1 MSKRLLFFFGSFLL
15 FLTGSGGAWAQVSA
29 SVLKTGVWLRIGVIQ
44 TGVVRLDYAAL
55 TKANPTFATADP
67 RQFRLFGNG
76 GAMLPQPNA
85 IARPADLTE
94 NAIQVTGEADGRF
107 DPADAVLFLGQQ
119 PVSVTYDATGKQLAH
134 QLNLYSDTTFYFL
147 TSSPVAGRR
156 MDTRSAGNV
165 VGGTPVT
172 TFDDYVFR
180 EQELVKPI
188 PSGREWLG
196 DDFQGDLTQRQ
207 SFAFTLP
214 GRIPNTPVRIRSAV
228 MASSTAKT
236 TFALQLNG
244 VSIGSQSVDAVA
256 DVISR
261 YTTKGNLNTATFL
274 VTPATAD
281 DLLSVTMGFDR
292 NGGAGSVG
300 YLDFIAIQLQREIR
314 QYGQPTWM
322 RTTTGR
328 FVAKQAT
335 SALRVWD
342 ISNPLRPVQQ
352 AYTLTGTEAAWQS
365 DSAARHDYF
374 LFTDLQTLP
383 AASIA
388 TTANQNL
395 RGQPT
400 PNLLIVTPAAWRAQA
415 ERLAAFR
422 RSHDQLAVLV
432 ATTQEI
438 YNEFASGQ
446 ADPTAI
452 RDLTRYLSKQTPGQ
466 LKYLLLFGDATYDYR
481 NKSKLLS
488 ATDQANLV
496 PVYESRES
504 LHPILSFSSDDYF
517 GFLKD
522 SDGDWVESP
531 AGDQLLDVGVGR
543 LPVKSAAEAKT
554 VVDKLISYGSDKS
567 LTGDWRSKI
576 MFVADDGDDNTHQK
590 DANQLASYVEAQ
602 APAYRPERVFLD
614 TFQQTT
620 ATVGSTIVEKAPAVN
635 ALIDR
640 AVQTGRLI
648 INYTG
653 HGGIIGWAQEQIL
666 TLQDILG
673 WKGPRLPLFVTA
685 TCEFG
690 RYDDPVANSGAEL
703 ALLNPS
709 GGAVGLL
716 TTTRPVFADKN
727 LLLNQAF
734 YRAVFRTPAGQF
746 PRLGDIMR
754 VTKDSSLAGVLNRNF
769 ALLGDPSMQLA
780 YPQAQVALTQVNGH
794 AVSAT
799 PDTLRAGQRVSV
811 AGIVRQRAD
820 RQVGNTDPLP
830 LADFSGSVRLTLY
843 DKPVA
848 ITTNGTDSSAKY
860 TFQTYAN
867 VLYAGL
873 VPVQNGQFQAQF
885 VLPADINP
893 VVGLGRM
900 YAYAVRS
907 DSLLDAGGAAD
918 LLLGGLTSATVVD
931 TQPPVIRLSLADTT
945 TTRPNPTAAGPDV
958 TLLIDLS
965 DNAGI
970 NLTQT
975 VRDHVLTLQLDQQ
988 EPVSINDLYQP
999 TSADG
1004 RQGRVRYTIS
1014 GLANGTYTVRVKA
1027 FDINNNPA
1035 EVTFTFMVSD
1045 RAPLA
1050 IQSVRAYPN
1059 PFQGQVTIQARHN
1072 RPGDTLDWTLTMFD
1086 LTGRTVA
1093 ERTGQCVSCPT
1104 LLTTDGW
1111 DGQLTTGSALP
1122 GGIYLYRLQLKSA
1135 DSATATGS
1143 GKLLLIR

>member
-1 MSKRLLFFFGSFLL
+1 MGKRLLLFFASFLIA
-15 FLTGSGGAWAQVSA
+15 LTGAEGVWAQSA
-29 SVLKTGVWLRIGVIQ
+29 SVLKTGVWLKIGVTQ

-55 TKANPTFATADP
+55 TKANPAFAAADP

-76 GAMLPQPNA
+76 GAMLPQANA
-85 IARPADLTE
+85 AVRPVDLTE
-94 NAIQVTGEADGRF
+94 NTIQVTGETDGRF
-107 DPADAVLFLGQQ
+107 DPADAVLFFGQP
-119 PVSVTYDATGKQLAH
+119 PVRISYDATGRQLSH

-147 TSSPVAGRR
+147 TIGPTSGQRIN
-156 MDTRSAGNV
+156 TRSAGTAT
-165 VGGTPVT
+165 GGLSTT

-188 PSGREWLG
+188 PSGRQWLG
-196 DDFQGDLTQRQ
+196 ENFQGDFTQTQ
-207 SFAFTLP
+207 SFAFTVP
-214 GRIPNTPVRIRSAV
+214 GRVTNTPVLIRSAV
-228 MASSTAKT
+228 MASATAKT

-244 VSIGSQSVDAVA
+244 TNIGNQSVDPVA

-261 YTTKGNLNTATFL
+261 YTVKGNLNTTAFS

-281 DLLSVTMGFDR
+281 DVLSIKMAFDR

-300 YLDFIAIQLQREIR
+300 YLDFLSVQLPREIR
-314 QYGQPTWM
+314 QYEQPTWM

-328 FVAKQAT
+328 FVAKQVT

-342 ISNPLRPVQQ
+342 IGNPLRPVQQ
-352 AYTLTGTEAAWQS
+352 TYTLAGAEAAWSS

-374 LFTDLQTLP
+374 LFTDTQIQS
-383 AASIA
+383 AASVA
-388 TTANQNL
+388 TVPNQNL
-395 RGQPT
+395 HGQPT
-400 PNLLIVTPAAWRAQA
+400 PNLLIVTPAAWRTQA

-422 RSHDQLAVLV
+422 RSHDKLSVLV
-432 ATTQEI
+432 ATTQEV

-446 ADPTAI
+446 PDPTAI
-452 RDLTRYLSKQTPGQ
+452 RDFGRYLHKQTPGQ
-466 LKYLLLFGDATYDYR
+466 LKYLLLLGDATFDYR

-488 ATDQANLV
+488 PADQANTV
-496 PVYESRES
+496 PVYESAES

-522 SDGDWVESP
+522 RDGVWAESP
-531 AGDQLLDVGVGR
+531 AGDQLLDIGVGR

-554 VVDKLISYGSDKS
+554 VVDKLISYGSDKT

-590 DANQLASYVEAQ
+590 DANQLANYVEAQ
-602 APAYRPERVFLD
+602 APMYRPERVFLD

-620 ATVGSTIVEKAPAVN
+620 ATVGSSVVEKAPAVN
-635 ALIDR
+635 TIIDR

-653 HGGIIGWAQEQIL
+653 HGGISGWAQEQVL
-666 TLQDILG
+666 TLADILA

-703 ALLNPS
+703 ALLNPL

-734 YRAVFRTPAGQF
+734 YRAVFRTSAGQF

-754 VTKDSSLAGVLNRNF
+754 ATKDSSLAGVLNRNF

-780 YPQAQVALTQVNGH
+780 YPQAEVTLTQVNGRTLP
-794 AVSAT
+794 VK
-799 PDTLRAGQRVSV
+799 PDTLRAVQRVTV
-811 AGIVRQRAD
+811 TGIVRQRGTRPTESA
-820 RQVGNTDPLP
+820 QPIT
-830 LADFSGSVRLTLY
+830 DFSGTVRLTLY
-843 DKPVA
+843 DKPVSV
-848 ITTNGTDSSAKY
+848 TTFGTESSAKY
-860 TFQTYAN
+860 TFPTYAN
-867 VLYAGL
+867 LLYAGQ

-885 VLPADINP
+885 VLPKDMNP
-893 VVGLGRM
+893 AVGLGRM
-900 YAYAVRS
+900 YAYAVRN
-907 DSLLDAGGAAD
+907 DSLLDAGGAGD
-918 LLLGGLTSATVVD
+918 LLLGGPASTTFID

-945 TTRPNPTAAGPDV
+945 TNRPNPTTAGPDV

-965 DNAGI
+965 DNEGI

-975 VRDHVLTLQLDQQ
+975 VPAHALTLQLDQQ
-988 EPVSINDLYQP
+988 EPVTINDLYRA
-999 TSADG
+999 TTADG
-1004 RQGRVRYTIS
+1004 RQGQVRYTIK
-1014 GLANGTYTVRVKA
+1014 GLANGTYRVRVKA
-1027 FDINNNPA
+1027 FDVNNNPA
-1035 EVTFTFMVSD
+1035 EVAFTFIVSE
-1045 RAPLA
+1045 RVPLA
-1050 IQSVRAYPN
+1050 IQSVTAYPN
-1059 PFQGQVTIQARHN
+1059 PFREQVTIQARHN
-1072 RPGDTLDWTLTMFD
+1072 RPGDTIDWTLTLFD
-1086 LTGRTVA
+1086 LNGRPVA
-1093 ERTGQCVSCPT
+1093 ERTGQCNTCPAT
-1104 LLTTDGW
+1104 LTTDGW
-1111 DGQLTTGSALP
+1111 DGRLSSGATVP
-1122 GGIYLYRLQLKSA
+1122 GGLYLYRLQFRST
-1135 DSATATGS
+1135 DSAPTTGT

>member
-1 MSKRLLFFFGSFLL
+1 MTKRLLLL
-15 FLTGSGGAWAQVSA
+15 FGCFLISLTGTKVVRAQSG
-29 SVLKTGVWLRIGVIQ
+29 SVLKTGVWLKIGVTQ
-44 TGVVRLDYAAL
+44 TGIARLDYATL
-55 TKANPTFATADP
+55 TKVNPVFATADP

-76 GAMLPQPNA
+76 GAMLPQANA
-85 IARPADLTE
+85 VSRPTDLTE
-94 NAIQVTGEADGRF
+94 NMIQVTGETDGRF
-107 DPADAVLFLGQQ
+107 DPADAVLFFGQR
-119 PVSVTYDATGKQLAH
+119 PVSITYDAAGKQLAH

-147 TSSPVAGRR
+147 TIGPTAGQRITTRAAGSS
-156 MDTRSAGNV
+156 TS
-165 VGGTPVT
+165 GTPVT
-172 TFDDYVFR
+172 TFDDYIFR

-196 DDFQGDLTQRQ
+196 DDFQGDLTQTQ

-214 GRIPNTPVRIRSAV
+214 GRVLNTPVRVRSAV
-228 MASSTAKT
+228 MASSTAQT

-244 VSIGSQSVDAVA
+244 TSIGSQSVDAVA

-261 YTTKGNLNTATFL
+261 YTVKGNLNTSAFS
-274 VTPATAD
+274 VTPPNAD
-281 DLLSVTMGFDR
+281 DVLSVKMAFDR
-292 NGGAGSVG
+292 KGGAGSVG
-300 YLDFIAIQLQREIR
+300 YLDFVSIQLQRDIR
-314 QYGQPTWM
+314 LYEQATWM

-328 FVAKQAT
+328 FVAKQAS
-335 SALRVWD
+335 SAMRIWD
-342 ISNPLRPVQQ
+342 ISQPLRPVQQ
-352 AYTLTGTEAAWQS
+352 AYTLTGTDATWLS

-374 LFTDLQTLP
+374 LFTDAQLQP
-383 AASIA
+383 AASVA
-388 TTANQNL
+388 AVPNQNL
-395 RGQPT
+395 HGQPT
-400 PNLLIVTPAAWRAQA
+400 PNLLIVTPAAWRTQA
-415 ERLAAFR
+415 ERLATFR
-422 RSHDQLAVLV
+422 RSHDNLSVLV
-432 ATTQEI
+432 ATTQEV

-446 ADPTAI
+446 PDPTAI
-452 RDLTRYLSKQTPGQ
+452 RDLSRYLSKQTMGQ
-466 LKYLLLFGDATYDYR
+466 LKYLLLFGDATFDFR

-488 ATDQANLV
+488 ATDQANTV

-522 SDGDWVESP
+522 GDGDWPESS
-531 AGDQLLDVGVGR
+531 AGDQLLDIGVGR
-543 LPVKSAAEAKT
+543 LPVKSIAEAKI

-567 LTGDWRSKI
+567 LTGDWRSKL

-620 ATVGSTIVEKAPAVN
+620 ATVGSSVVEKVPAVN
-635 ALIDR
+635 SIIDK

-653 HGGIIGWAQEQIL
+653 HGGITGWAQEQVL
-666 TLQDILG
+666 TLQDILA

-754 VTKDSSLAGVLNRNF
+754 ATKDSSLAGVLNRNF

-780 YPQAQVALTQVNGH
+780 YPQAEVVLTQVNSRP
-794 AVSAT
+794 VSAKA
-799 PDTLRAGQRVSV
+799 DTLRAGQRVAV
-811 AGIVRQRAD
+811 TGVVRQPGSLPT
-820 RQVGNTDPLP
+820 QPLTN
-830 LADFSGSVRLTLY
+830 FSGSVRLTLY

-848 ITTNGTDSSAKY
+848 ITTFGTESSAKY
-860 TFQTYAN
+860 TFPTYAN
-867 VLYAGL
+867 VLYAGQ

-885 VLPADINP
+885 VLPKDMNP
-893 VVGLGRM
+893 TVGSGRM
-900 YAYAVRS
+900 YAYAVRN
-907 DSLLDAGGAAD
+907 DSLLDAGGAND
-918 LLLGGLTSATVVD
+918 LLLGGPASTTFVD

-945 TTRPNPTAAGPDV
+945 TTQPKPTAAGPDV

-965 DNAGI
+965 DNEGI
-970 NLTQT
+970 NLTQAVT
-975 VRDHVLTLQLDQQ
+975 AHALTLQLDQQ
-988 EPVSINDLYQP
+988 PPVTISELYRA

-1004 RQGRVRYTIS
+1004 RQGQIQYTFN
-1014 GLANGTYTVRVKA
+1014 GLTNGTYTVRVKA
-1027 FDINNNPA
+1027 FDVNNNPA
-1035 EVTFTFMVSD
+1035 EVAFTFIVSE
-1045 RAPLA
+1045 RLPLA
-1050 IQSVRAYPN
+1050 IQSTTAYPN
-1059 PFQGQVTIQARHN
+1059 PFRDQVTVQARHN
-1072 RPGDTLDWTLTMFD
+1072 RPGDNLDWTLTLFD
-1086 LTGRTVA
+1086 
-1093 ERTGQCVSCPT
+1093 S
-1104 LLTTDGW
+1104 TDNP
-1111 DGQLTTGSALP
+1111 LP
-1122 GGIYLYRLQLKSA
+1122 NEPANAIPVRQRLRPIA
-1135 DSATATGS
+1135 GMV
-1143 GKLLLIR
+1143 G